1 MTTKEKA
8 KKGVQCHKKRACKSC
23 PYYESDIMLDP
34 RIDPDYNANAMRAVK
49 KCRDE
54 LIKDLSDVLE
64 WVGWS

>member
-1 MTTKEKA
+1 M
-8 KKGVQCHKKRACKSC
+8 H
-23 PYYESDIMLDP
+23 DP